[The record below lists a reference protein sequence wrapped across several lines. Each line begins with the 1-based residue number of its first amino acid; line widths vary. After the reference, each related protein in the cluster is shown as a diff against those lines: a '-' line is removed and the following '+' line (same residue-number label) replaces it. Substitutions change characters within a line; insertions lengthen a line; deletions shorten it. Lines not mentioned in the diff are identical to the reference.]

1 MLFLTSFISINV
13 SSILVKTISVI
24 SVSKLAITMGTL
36 ENVFFLILLLSLF
49 NSVFILETC

>member
-24 SVSKLAITMGTL
+24 SVPKLAITIGTL
-36 ENVFFLILLLSLF
+36 ENVFFLILLFSLF

>member
-36 ENVFFLILLLSLF
+36 ENVFFSYIVI
-49 NSVFILETC
+49 VFI